1 MGILKTIKKA
11 VKKTVNKALSG
22 VNDKPKKAK
31 VEAQL
36 GPSGDTGTRAT
47 TAMRQRQ
54 GRRARGRDSTIIT
67 QRSGIGSRTLL
78 G

>member
-1 MGILKTIKKA
+1 MGIIKSIKRA

-22 VNDKPKKAK
+22 VNDAPKKPKP
-31 VEAQL
+31 EAQM
-36 GPSGDTGTRAT
+36 GPSGDTGTRAV
-47 TAMRQRQ
+47 AKRQRQ